1 MLRKYSTCKMPS
13 QDEVSLTAMI
23 LGHVKCKQG
32 QEALELFQQMQHKG
46 VQSES
51 VAFVGV
57 LNAYASLVALEE
69 GRCVHKQIV

>member
-1 MLRKYSTCKMPS
+1 MPS

>member
-13 QDEVSLTAMI
+13 QFEVSLTAMI
-23 LGHVKCKQG
+23 LGHVNCKQG
-32 QEALELFQQMQHKG
+32 QKALELFQQMQHKG
-46 VQSES
+46 VQSDS

-69 GRCVHKQIV
+69 GRCVDKQIV